1 MMEKL
6 SAKEFD
12 ENYKIVCEKLENA
25 ALKSGRSLKDVT
37 LLAATKTV
45 DIDTINYAI
54 NSGIT
59 HIGENRVQELLSKI
73 DVKGYVRSLHV

>member
-6 SAKEFD
+6 SASEFD
-12 ENYKIVCEKLENA
+12 QNFESVINKFDNVLAKVGKKREDI
-25 ALKSGRSLKDVT
+25 T

-54 NSGIT
+54 SKGIT
-59 HIGENRVQELLSKI
+59 HVGENKVQELLKKQ
-73 DVKGYVRSLHV
+73 VQRLQKL

>member
-12 ENYKIVCEKLENA
+12 ENYKLVMEKYKN
-25 ALKSGRSLKDVT
+25 ALKVAGKNESEVI

-54 NSGIT
+54 
-59 HIGENRVQELLSKI
+59 
-73 DVKGYVRSLHV
+73 